1 MNNGNLAKIVTKIL
15 FLITHE
21 HSKAPRNATVAVCNS
36 SNALM
41 DEFASSNRIGEHDKR
56 SDVP

>member
-21 HSKAPRNATVAVCNS
+21 HSKALEMQRLQYVILA
-36 SNALM
+36 M
-41 DEFASSNRIGEHDKR
+41 H
-56 SDVP
+56 